1 MWAAPRGTVRQ
12 EAEEEEEEGEERWRG
27 NEGGS
32 SSIMDKKGKYT
43 PGFHYIYCFFN
54 VLFPVFWGCFFIYI
68 VSFFIPFFW
77 TLCRGKYALCNIL
90 FPRWFLDTQ
99 SRAKCFPLMPSFL
112 FQFSV

>member
-1 MWAAPRGTVRQ
+1 MKE
-12 EAEEEEEEGEERWRG
+12 EALVLWT
-27 NEGGS
+27 
-32 SSIMDKKGKYT
+32 KKENI
-43 PGFHYIYCFFN
+43 P
-54 VLFPVFWGCFFIYI
+54 PVFTIYIVFLMCCFLFFGDVFFIYI